1 MYHVFTSP
9 KVRRCLKIGGVDVWC
24 NWGLRW
30 EIFASGDDPHRVSRC
45 YIISLELCE
54 SAESVVLIHPL
65 GRMRTE
71 KYVNGELIMLS
82 NCKIHL
88 RL

>member
-1 MYHVFTSP
+1 MVQ
-9 KVRRCLKIGGVDVWC
+9 LGIALENIC
-24 NWGLRW
+24 NK
-30 EIFASGDDPHRVSRC
+30 GDDPHRVSRC